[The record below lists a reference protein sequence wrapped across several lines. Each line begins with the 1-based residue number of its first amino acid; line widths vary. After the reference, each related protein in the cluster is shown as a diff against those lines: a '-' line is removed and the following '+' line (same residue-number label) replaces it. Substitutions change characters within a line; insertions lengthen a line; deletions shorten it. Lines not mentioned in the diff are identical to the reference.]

1 MRVTKLWI
9 RNFRGFGPGGEWKAL
24 SDIEEAGAQAI
35 DLEKDIVFLFG
46 KNNAAKSTILHAYK
60 YYFNNATKME
70 KEDFYNIKSEN
81 HIVIQAEIKASEK
94 EAEDVDSKWHDSE
107 TGIAL
112 IRRIWCAPGE
122 APKKE
127 TFDPI
132 AKKWTAGGYKGFDSH
147 LQKAL
152 PDPILI
158 SGFMSPEEVVKQLN
172 KLLNQAVISRV
183 SSTAEF
189 EAVNEALGKLRAAIE
204 QDGYSRR
211 VGSLIE
217 QKLISIFPELN
228 VHVELPPD
236 EKKLA
241 ALFPSTDLKVEEGSN
256 RIPLENHGHGI
267 RRQFVL
273 SALHGICHELARSD
287 ALTAAAAR
295 KTDFNEDP
303 PKLEKVIL
311 FEEPELFLHP
321 SAIRD
326 VQSLLYEIAESDGFQ
341 IIAATHSPIM
351 IDLEKDQQTLVRVLK
366 SNSGSKFHQVKFNIF
381 DKEEKHKL
389 SMISRF
395 DPYVAESFF
404 AERVVL
410 VEGFTEQAV
419 LREIVS
425 SWKNKK
431 LPSLHILNC
440 GSKMNI
446 PLFQKIMRHF
456 SIEYDVIHDLDARLS
471 KNGNNNPA
479 WTINERI
486 WEEIKLA
493 NDNGVAAAG
502 FIFNKNFESQ
512 HDVPEGT
519 WRGKPLEAITQLKS
533 WDMDPN
539 TSDKEVV
546 KILGSILD
554 CTSSKIF
561 YTWDTVQ
568 KLGDV

>member
-9 RNFRGFGPGGEWKAL
+9 RNFRGFGPGGEWEAL
-24 SDIEEAGAQAI
+24 ADIDDVGAQLI

-46 KNNAAKSTILHAYK
+46 KNNASKSTILHAYK

-70 KEDFYNIKSEN
+70 DEDFYNLKTNN
-81 HIVIQAEIKASEK
+81 HIVIQAEIRASNK
-94 EAEDVDSKWHDSE
+94 ETEEADSKWHDPE

-112 IRRIWCAPGE
+112 IRRIWRAPGE

-127 TFDPI
+127 TFDPV
-132 AKKWTAGGYKGFDSH
+132 AKEWTEGGYKGFDTH

-183 SSTAEF
+183 SSTTEF
-189 EAVNEALGKLRAAIE
+189 EAVNKALGKLRAAIE

-241 ALFPSTDLKVEEGSN
+241 ALFPSTDLKVEEGNN

-287 ALTAAAAR
+287 ALSTAAAR
-295 KTDFNEDP
+295 KTDFNEAP

-326 VQSLLYEIAESDGFQ
+326 VQSLLYEIAESEGFQ

-366 SNSGSKFHQVKFNIF
+366 SENGAKVHQVRFNIF
-381 DKEEKHKL
+381 NEDDKQKL
-389 SMISRF
+389 SMVSRF
-395 DPYVAESFF
+395 DPHVAESFF
-404 AERVVL
+404 ADRVVL
-410 VEGFTEQAV
+410 VEGFTEQTV
-419 LREIVS
+419 MREIKNN
-425 SWKNKK
+425 WKDKN

-456 SIEYDVIHDLDARLS
+456 CIEYDVIHDLDSKLS
-471 KNGNNNPA
+471 KNGNKNPA

-486 WEEIKLA
+486 WEEIESA
-493 NDNGVAAAG
+493 NQNDVPAAG
-502 FIFNKNFESQ
+502 FVFNRNFESE
-512 HDVPEGT
+512 HGVPEGT
-519 WRGKPLEAITQLKS
+519 WRGKPLEAIAHLKS
-533 WDMDPN
+533 WNMDPN
-539 TSDKEVV
+539 TSDKTAV
-546 KILGSILD
+546 KILGSIMD
-554 CTSSKIF
+554 CASSKVF
-561 YTWDTVQ
+561 YTWDEVQ
-568 KLGDV
+568 KLADT